1 MKQSRVATGR
11 RLDSWILI
19 MLPWQCNFVWEFDAA
34 VIRDEHEEVAEMAK
48 SSGSQNGRVD

>member
-1 MKQSRVATGR
+1 
-11 RLDSWILI
+11 